1 MKDIN
6 KALDDAIGQMTEG
19 ILKRCQPLYRGRLE
33 MELPNSNNKSEF
45 YVYIEEAGYPRQQL
59 KNIMVEVAII
69 KGILRRKIFS
79 ISRDLNDF
87 GIRWVRI
94 FDKKIYSI
102 IEEEIEKL
110 KTKLPSFEV
119 EIKEYPQNFSDQ
131 H

>member
-1 MKDIN
+1 MKNVN

-19 ILKRCQPLYRGRLE
+19 ILKRCQPLYRGQLE
-33 MELPNSNNKSEF
+33 MELPNSSNKSEF
-45 YVYIEEAGYPRQQL
+45 YVYIEEEGYPREQL
-59 KNIMVEVAII
+59 KSIMVEVAII

-94 FDKKIYSI
+94 FDKKIVSI

-110 KTKLPSFEV
+110 QAKLPSFEV
-119 EIKEYPQNFSDQ
+119 EIKEYPQNFFDQ